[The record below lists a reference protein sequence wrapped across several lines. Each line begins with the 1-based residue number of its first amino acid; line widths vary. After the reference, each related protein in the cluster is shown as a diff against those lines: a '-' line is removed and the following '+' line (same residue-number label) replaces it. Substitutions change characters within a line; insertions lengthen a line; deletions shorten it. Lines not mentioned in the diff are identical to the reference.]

1 MLTFNKFIK
10 KYQETKVL
18 DIHEMSLNQ
27 GIYWLK
33 GANGSGKSTLLKSL
47 AGILH
52 FEGDVL
58 LDKLVSVKKNKRE
71 YRRLVNFAEAEP
83 VFPEFLTGKELID
96 MFAEAKSGTNEQK
109 EFYTQTIGLQPYLDQ
124 PLGTYSS
131 GMLKKL
137 SLILAFMGKPKLILL
152 DEPLITVDLTSLE
165 VLYNWIIE
173 RNKSE
178 DTSFVLASHQSLD
191 GSGIPVD
198 AILSINDKQLSLS
211 K

>member
-1 MLTFNKFIK
+1 
-10 KYQETKVL
+10 
-18 DIHEMSLNQ
+18 MSLNK

-58 LDKLVSVKKNKRE
+58 LEKLVSVKKNKRE

-96 MFAEAKSGTNEQK
+96 MFAKAKSGTNEQK
-109 EFYTQTIGLQPYLDQ
+109 EFYTQTIGLQPYLNQ

-198 AILSINDKQLSLS
+198 AILSINDKQLLLS
-211 K
+211 E

>member
-10 KYQETKVL
+10 KYQKTKIL
-18 DIHEMSLNQ
+18 DIHELSLNH

-52 FEGDVL
+52 FEGDIL
-58 LDKLVSVKKNKRE
+58 LDKLVSIKKHKRD

-109 EFYTQTIGLQPYLDQ
+109 AFYTQTIGLQPYVDQ
-124 PLGTYSS
+124 SLGTYSS

-165 VLYNWIIE
+165 VLYSWIIE
-173 RNKSE
+173 KNKSE
-178 DTSFVLASHQSLD
+178 NTSFILASHQSLD
-191 GSGIPVD
+191 GSGIPVNTV
-198 AILSINDKQLSLS
+198 LSIQNTLLSLH
-211 K
+211 

>member
-1 MLTFNKFIK
+1 MIIFNKFIK
-10 KYQETKVL
+10 KYQETTIL
-18 DIHEMSLNQ
+18 DIQELSLNE

-58 LDKLVSVKKNKRE
+58 LNKLISVKKHKRD

-83 VFPEFLTGKELID
+83 IFPEFLTGKELID
-96 MFAEAKSGTNEQK
+96 MFAEAKGGTKQQK
-109 EFYTQTIGLQPYLDQ
+109 VFYTQTIGLQPYLDQ

-137 SLILAFMGKPKLILL
+137 SLILAFMGKPRLILL
-152 DEPLITVDLTSLE
+152 DEPLITIDLNSLE
-165 VLYNWIIE
+165 VLYTWIIE
-173 RNKSE
+173 QHQSE
-178 DTSFVLASHQSLD
+178 GTSFILASHQSLD

-198 AILSINDKQLSLS
+198 AVLIIEDTLLSLN
-211 K
+211 

>member
-58 LDKLVSVKKNKRE
+58 LDKLVSVKK
-71 YRRLVNFAEAEP
+71 
-83 VFPEFLTGKELID
+83 I
-96 MFAEAKSGTNEQK
+96 S
-109 EFYTQTIGLQPYLDQ
+109 
-124 PLGTYSS
+124 
-131 GMLKKL
+131 
-137 SLILAFMGKPKLILL
+137 
-152 DEPLITVDLTSLE
+152 
-165 VLYNWIIE
+165 
-173 RNKSE
+173 
-178 DTSFVLASHQSLD
+178 ASIA
-191 GSGIPVD
+191 GW
-198 AILSINDKQLSLS
+198 
-211 K
+211 

>member
-18 DIHEMSLNQ
+18 DIHEMSLNK

-58 LDKLVSVKKNKRE
+58 LEKLVSVKKNKRE

-96 MFAEAKSGTNEQK
+96 MFAKAKSGTNEQK
-109 EFYTQTIGLQPYLDQ
+109 EFYTQTIGLQPYLNQ

-198 AILSINDKQLSLS
+198 AILSINDKQLLLS
-211 K
+211 E

>member
-1 MLTFNKFIK
+1 MVTFNKFIK
-10 KYQETKVL
+10 KYQETKIL
-18 DIHEMSLNQ
+18 DIQELNLTQ

-33 GANGSGKSTLLKSL
+33 GPNGSGKSTLLKSMS
-47 AGILH
+47 GILY

-58 LDKLVSVKKNKRE
+58 LDNTVSLKKHKRD

-83 VFPEFLTGKELID
+83 IFPEFLTGKELID
-96 MFAEAKSGTNEQK
+96 MFAEAKGGTNEQK
-109 EFYTQTIGLQPYLDQ
+109 AFYTQSIGLQPYIDQ

-152 DEPLITVDLTSLE
+152 DEPLITVDLTSLK

-173 RNKSE
+173 QNKSE
-178 DTSFVLASHQSLD
+178 GTSFILASHQSLD

-198 AILSINDKQLSLS
+198 TILSIKDTLLSLS
-211 K
+211 

>member
-1 MLTFNKFIK
+1 
-10 KYQETKVL
+10 
-18 DIHEMSLNQ
+18 
-27 GIYWLK
+27 
-33 GANGSGKSTLLKSL
+33 
-47 AGILH
+47 
-52 FEGDVL
+52 
-58 LDKLVSVKKNKRE
+58 
-71 YRRLVNFAEAEP
+71 
-83 VFPEFLTGKELID
+83 

-109 EFYTQTIGLQPYLDQ
+109 EFYTQTIGLQPYMDQ

-152 DEPLITVDLTSLE
+152 DEPLITVDVTSLE

-178 DTSFVLASHQSLD
+178 GTSFVLASHQSLD
-191 GSGIPVD
+191 GSGIPID

>member
-1 MLTFNKFIK
+1 
-10 KYQETKVL
+10 
-18 DIHEMSLNQ
+18 MSLNQ

>member
-1 MLTFNKFIK
+1 MLTFNKFVK
-10 KYQETKVL
+10 KYQDTKII
-18 DIHEMSLNQ
+18 DIQELSLTP

-58 LDKLVSVKKNKRE
+58 LNNQLSIKKNKNN

-83 VFPEFLTGKELID
+83 IFPEFLTGKELID
-96 MFAEAKSGTNEQK
+96 MFAEAKGGTNEQK
-109 EFYTQTIGLQPYLDQ
+109 LFYCQTIGLQSYIDQ

-137 SLILAFMGKPKLILL
+137 SLILAFLGAPKLILL
-152 DEPLITVDLTSLE
+152 DEPLITVDLASLE

-173 RNKSE
+173 KNKSE
-178 DTSFVLASHQSLD
+178 NTSFILASHQSLD
-191 GSGIPVD
+191 GSGIPVNT
-198 AILSINDKQLSLS
+198 ILSIQDTLLSLH
-211 K
+211 